1 MGVDV
6 ATTVGVVVSMY
17 AVGDASVIVSVGSG
31 DSVIGTCVDMKVG
44 VGGASVSEGDT
55 TALVTSASKNRLVQ
69 PVKIRHTK
77 IAQAA
82 GRLYLMDIDF

>member
-6 ATTVGVVVSMY
+6 ASTVGVDVSMY

-31 DSVIGTCVDMKVG
+31 VSVVGTCVGMKSG

-55 TALVTSASKNRLVQ
+55 TASVTSASKDRLVQ
-69 PVKIRHTK
+69 AVNSRHAK
-77 IAQAA
+77 NAQAA
-82 GRLYLMDIDF
+82 GRLYFMDIDY